1 MKRLI
6 TLCTSLFVLTGLHAQ
21 TAEVFRSEF
30 VPFDTRD
37 DATELLRGNIAHYE
51 EYKPQLIQREGAV
64 TTVGQ
69 VVEIP
74 LALTDRDVYL
84 HLENVGSA
92 YTLLVNDAVVAEVE
106 DDRTPR
112 EFLISPHV
120 KPGRNAVM
128 LDLRPSKTPQLQADK
143 PVARPQYANS
153 YLIFQHRLHID
164 DYTIALVPDSTGN
177 FAWLNLDVVVS
188 NSYNGTESIS
198 AGYDIY
204 DPKGKLLDYGLREVT
219 VPGGS
224 RDTLHF
230 KRPIYGAASN
240 QWDEAKQPLY
250 KVTLYTKRN
259 GILWEYIPLQIGYGR
274 TEFRDGRFYRF
285 GLELLLRPKR
295 YNAAADE
302 KTTAAEMKKLKAAN
316 INTLLPEY
324 PQPHWFYTLCDRMGF
339 YVIDCA
345 AIDAPTARD
354 DRSVGGTPSNDPQLV
369 GEYVSRV
376 KAMYYRSRNH
386 TSIIAFMLGYESGN
400 GYNMYKAYEWLK
412 SVEHEKPVIYF
423 DADGEWNSD
432 IADEDALQ
440 PVRISRY

>member
-1 MKRLI
+1 MKRLLI
-6 TLCTSLFVLTGLHAQ
+6 LSTLLFACAGIHAQ
-21 TAEVFRSEF
+21 TAEIFRAEF

-37 DATELLRGNIAHYE
+37 DAVELLRGNIAHYE
-51 EYKPQLIQREGAV
+51 EYKPQVIQRDGNV

-69 VVEIP
+69 VVEVP

-92 YTLLVNDAVVAEVE
+92 YTLLVNDTAVAEVE

-112 EFLISPHV
+112 EFFISPYI

-128 LDLRPSKTPQLQADK
+128 LDLRPSKTPQLQADS
-143 PVARPQYANS
+143 PVSRTAYANS
-153 YLIFQHRLHID
+153 YLVFQHRLHID
-164 DYTIALVPDSTGN
+164 DYTAALVPDSTGK
-177 FAWLNLDVVVS
+177 FAWLKLDIVVS
-188 NSYNGTESIS
+188 NSYTGEESIS

-219 VPGGS
+219 VAGGS
-224 RDTLHF
+224 RDTLRF
-230 KRPIYGAASN
+230 ERPIYGADSHR
-240 QWDEAKQPLY
+240 WDEAKQPLY
-250 KVTLYTKRN
+250 KMTLYTKRN
-259 GILWEYIPLQIGYGR
+259 GILWEYIPLHIGYGR
-274 TEFRDGRFYRF
+274 TVFRDGRFYRF
-285 GLELLLRPKR
+285 GQEVLLRPKR

-302 KTTAAEMKKLKAAN
+302 KTTAAELKKLKASN
-316 INTLLPEY
+316 INLLMPEY

-345 AIDAPTARD
+345 AINAPTARD
-354 DRSVGGTPSNDPQLV
+354 DRSVGGTPSNDPKLV
-369 GEYVSRV
+369 DEYIERV

-400 GYNMYKAYEWLK
+400 GYNMYKAYEWFK
-412 SVEHEKPVIYF
+412 SVEHEKPIIYF

-432 IADEDALQ
+432 IAGEEQLQ
-440 PVRISRY
+440 QVRISLY

>member
-6 TLCTSLFVLTGLHAQ
+6 ALFALLSTWTGVHAQ
-21 TAEVFRSEF
+21 TNEVFRSEF

-37 DATELLRGNIAHYE
+37 DAAELLRGNIAHYE
-51 EYKPQLIQREGAV
+51 EYKPQVIQRQGDV

-69 VVEIP
+69 VVEVP

-84 HLENVGSA
+84 HLEDVGSA
-92 YTLLVNDAVVAEVE
+92 YTLLVNDTAVAEVE

-112 EFLISPHV
+112 EFFISPYIR
-120 KPGRNAVM
+120 PGRNAVM
-128 LDLRPSKTPQLQADK
+128 LDLRPSKTPQLQANA
-143 PVARPQYANS
+143 PVARERYANS

-177 FAWLNLDVVVS
+177 FAWLELDIVVS
-188 NSYNGTESIS
+188 NSYGSEESIS

-204 DPKGKLLDYGLREVT
+204 DPKGKLLDYGTREVT

-230 KRPIYGAASN
+230 KRPVYGTGSN

-259 GILWEYIPLQIGYGR
+259 GILWEYIPLHIGFGC

-302 KTTAAEMKKLKAAN
+302 KTTAAEMKKLKTAN

-345 AIDAPTARD
+345 AINAPTARD

-369 GEYVSRV
+369 GEYIRRV

-386 TSIIAFMLGYESGN
+386 TSIIAFLLGYDSGN

-412 SVEHEKPVIYF
+412 SVETEKPVFYF

-432 IADEDALQ
+432 IADGEGLQ
-440 PVRISRY
+440 LIRISQH